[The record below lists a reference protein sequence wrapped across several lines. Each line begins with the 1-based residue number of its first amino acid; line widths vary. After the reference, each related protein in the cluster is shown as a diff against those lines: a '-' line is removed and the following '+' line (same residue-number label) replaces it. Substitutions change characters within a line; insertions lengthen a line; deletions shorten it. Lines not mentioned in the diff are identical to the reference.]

1 MVFQVIFRDRRDAGA
16 RLARE
21 LMKYAGEQ
29 PTVLALPRGGVP
41 VGDEVARAL
50 RAPLDVWVVRKLGAP
65 SNPELGV
72 GAVAEGG
79 FVYLNERL
87 VKQVNLSDAGLATA
101 LAVEQREVE
110 ARVLKFRRGGPVP
123 SIRGRTAI
131 IVDDGVAMGGTA
143 RAAIRSLRM
152 LEPKNLVLAVPV
164 GAAETLDSLRNE
176 VEDVVCLFPMKD
188 LVAVGAWYDDFGQ
201 VSDEEVSSILQRARQ
216 ERASPMPLAARLD

>member
-1 MVFQVIFRDRRDAGA
+1 
-16 RLARE
+16 
-21 LMKYAGEQ
+21 
-29 PTVLALPRGGVP
+29 
-41 VGDEVARAL
+41 
-50 RAPLDVWVVRKLGAP
+50 
-65 SNPELGV
+65 
-72 GAVAEGG
+72 
-79 FVYLNERL
+79 
-87 VKQVNLSDAGLATA
+87 
-101 LAVEQREVE
+101 
-110 ARVLKFRRGGPVP
+110 
-123 SIRGRTAI
+123 
-131 IVDDGVAMGGTA
+131 MGGTA